1 MASKRD
7 YYEVL
12 GIQKGADAS
21 AIKKAYRKMAKK
33 YHPDANP
40 GDKEAEEKFKEVN
53 EAYEVLSDDQKRAA
67 YDQYGHSAFENGGM
81 GAGGFSGGFT
91 GNFSD
96 MGDIFGDIFGG
107 GFSDIFGGGSSR
119 RRRNNAPQQGA
130 DSRVNI
136 TITFEESMK
145 GCQKSVT
152 VPVYETCS
160 DCHGTGAKA
169 GTSPE
174 TCS

>member
-107 GFSDIFGGGSSR
+107 GFSDIS
-119 RRRNNAPQQGA
+119 AVAHQE
-130 DSRVNI
+130 DVETMLHSRVQI
-136 TITFEESMK
+136 QE
-145 GCQKSVT
+145 
-152 VPVYETCS
+152 
-160 DCHGTGAKA
+160 
-169 GTSPE
+169 
-174 TCS
+174 